1 MREEYQSNSS
11 HVEPINLDEVYGVTK
26 IGPNTYRGN
35 RPLTKP
41 DRRSRG
47 VYGGNLCGQAV
58 LVAMEAW
65 PPEFKPHSFHS
76 YFVKAVRDD
85 EPLTWKV
92 QEVSTG
98 RTFAN
103 RSLQALQLGNIVF
116 TAEVSLTKKN
126 SISKTK
132 SAENK
137 PSFLFETPIG
147 KTFDAYNNASLPIV
161 SNDLVLLDYRLFPK
175 QLDSDKISY
184 SLKWGNDNQNSW
196 DMLHVKTDYQF
207 VGLAI
212 LSDTLDVGAFLKH
225 LGYESNPKFNASLD
239 HSVYFHDNDFDVTKW
254 CTTFIKVSRMG
265 NDRALIKGEI
275 YSNNGLHIAT
285 IVQERLWITGGAK
298 L

>member
-1 MREEYQSNSS
+1 MREEYQANNS
-11 HVEPINLDEVYGVTK
+11 HVELINLDEVYGVTK
-26 IGPNTYRGN
+26 IGHNTYRGN

-47 VYGGNLCGQAV
+47 VYGGNFCGQAV
-58 LVAMEAW
+58 LVAMKSS

-76 YFVKAVRDD
+76 YFVKAGRDD
-85 EPLTWKV
+85 EPVTWKV
-92 QEVSTG
+92 EEVSTG

-103 RSLQALQLGNIVF
+103 RLLQAIQFGNIVF

-137 PSFLFETPIG
+137 PPILFETPIG
-147 KTFDAYNNASLPIV
+147 KTFEAYNNVSLPIIP
-161 SNDLVLLDYRLFPK
+161 NDSVLIDYRQFPE

-184 SLKWGNDNQNSW
+184 SLKWGNNNQNSW
-196 DMLHVKTDYQF
+196 DMLHANKDYQF

-212 LSDTLDVGAFLKH
+212 LSDILDVSVFLKH
-225 LGYESNPKFNASLD
+225 LGYQGKPQFNASLD
-239 HSVYFHDNDFDVTKW
+239 HSVYFHDDDFDVTKW
-254 CTTFIKVSRMG
+254 CTTFMKVSRIC
-265 NDRALIKGEI
+265 NDRALIKAEI
-275 YSNNGLHIAT
+275 YSNNGLHIAS

>member
-1 MREEYQSNSS
+1 MREEYQANNS
-11 HVEPINLDEVYGVTK
+11 HVELINLDEVYGVTK
-26 IGPNTYRGN
+26 IGHNTYRGN

-47 VYGGNLCGQAV
+47 VYGGNFCGQAV
-58 LVAMEAW
+58 LVAMKSS

-76 YFVKAVRDD
+76 YFVKAGRDD
-85 EPLTWKV
+85 EPVTWKV
-92 QEVSTG
+92 EEVSTG

-103 RSLQALQLGNIVF
+103 RLLQAIQFGNIVF

-137 PSFLFETPIG
+137 PPISFETPIG
-147 KTFDAYNNASLPIV
+147 KTFEAYNNVSLPIIP
-161 SNDLVLLDYRLFPK
+161 NDSVLIDYRQFPE

-184 SLKWGNDNQNSW
+184 SLKWGNNNQNSW
-196 DMLHVKTDYQF
+196 DMLHANKDYQF

-212 LSDTLDVGAFLKH
+212 LSDILDVSVFLKH
-225 LGYESNPKFNASLD
+225 LGYQGKPQFNASLD
-239 HSVYFHDNDFDVTKW
+239 HSVYFHDDDFDVTKW
-254 CTTFIKVSRMG
+254 CTTFMKVSRIC
-265 NDRALIKGEI
+265 NDRALIKAEI
-275 YSNNGLHIAT
+275 YSNNGSHIAS